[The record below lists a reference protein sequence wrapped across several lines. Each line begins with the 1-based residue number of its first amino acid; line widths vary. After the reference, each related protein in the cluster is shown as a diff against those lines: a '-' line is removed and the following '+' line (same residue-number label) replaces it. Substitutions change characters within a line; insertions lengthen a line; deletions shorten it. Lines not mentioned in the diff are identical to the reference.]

1 MLVAINA
8 DTGMVG
14 LAAYGIYGGPAPYA
28 ATVDKYGEVMKAYR
42 PERLPVILILDRDK
56 KIRYIGHERDINSQ
70 LDTTGQ
76 EIDRMLTDLLGPS
89 E

>member
-8 DTGMVG
+8 DDGLVG

-28 ATVDKYGEVMKAYR
+28 ATVDKYGEVMKAYHLA
-42 PERLPVILILDRDK
+42 RLPAILIVDRDK
-56 KIRYIGHERDINSQ
+56 KIRYIGYERDINSP
-70 LDTTGQ
+70 LATTG
-76 EIDRMLTDLLGPS
+76 EGIDRTLKALLGPG

>member
-1 MLVAINA
+1 
-8 DTGMVG
+8 MVG

-42 PERLPVILILDRDK
+42 LARLPAILIIDRERRIK
-56 KIRYIGHERDINSQ
+56 YIGYERDINSQ
-70 LDTTGQ
+70 LATTGE
-76 EIDRMLTDLLGPS
+76 EIDRTLKALLGPS

>member
-8 DTGMVG
+8 DDGMVG

-28 ATVDKYGEVMKAYR
+28 ATTDKYGEVLKAYHF
-42 PERLPVILILDRDK
+42 PRLPAILIIDRDRRV
-56 KIRYIGHERDINSQ
+56 RYIGYERDINSP
-70 LDTTGQ
+70 LAATG
-76 EIDRMLTDLLGPS
+76 ETIDRTLKELVGSD

>member
-1 MLVAINA
+1 MAINA
-8 DTGMVG
+8 DDGMVG

-56 KIRYIGHERDINSQ
+56 RVRYIGRERDVNSQ
-70 LDTTGQ
+70 LAATGE
-76 EIDRMLTDLLGPS
+76 EIDRTLRDLLGPS
-89 E
+89 D

>member
-8 DTGMVG
+8 DDGMVG

-42 PERLPVILILDRDK
+42 LARLPAILIIDRDRRIK
-56 KIRYIGHERDINSQ
+56 YIGYERDINSQ